1 MNLSTIFCFIAVV
14 IVIFLII
21 YIPYYIKFNK
31 KIYSINT
38 NSYSNNSKKLENFQ
52 VRKEELLT
60 NEKNIPAQCIEGEH
74 PTVYFEDGHEIERCL
89 IGHDDSSVT
98 TPVINKSDVKL
109 YYFDGK
115 KTHMFIDDFFD
126 NFTKIVLYVKFELGE
141 IDKSYVLIQSK
152 YYKVEWKINDLIY
165 TYNYIDK
172 DTKNHIKH
180 TINNVSI
187 TNLNEITIDQSKR
200 DKKIYFKFREFNLN
214 QEEVGSP
221 INYEDNMI
229 KEHKC
234 DYSVDNEIYIGCDRK
249 KNTNSFIKG
258 FIGIKELKI
267 NKSKHDT
274 YVYSSKD
281 GENGMTINELDK
293 RSYPTNIPC
302 NITTVQAIWRE
313 SDTPAP
319 TTRQTL
325 SIYENYLEIMM
336 NNIIIDLKLF
346 YKESLNI
353 DNTQLYKKDR
363 GSTIFFRKLV
373 PKEDNVSNPAR
384 IFLKKNEETKD
395 DTEKKTLIFNGYD
408 NRNANDIDYIGYYFN
423 LNDEYNRKLF
433 NYFDFLDLNGVQ
445 NRFNE
450 FDECNMLILGNR
462 SDSTSFYKFLRL
474 HKVVFILVFKNKEDI
489 SYNYE
494 IVNINLDR
502 YYYIQQKFYEF
513 GINTAVG
520 MYTHLI
526 NFFDSIYDE
535 ELKSKLDISAPI
547 SDTQVTSTDNFKPN
561 LLSLY
566 SKNPNFNAVF
576 NYYKDGIIENKKYV
590 NYYSD
595 FSIKTCDFKPYGE
608 TPFECRQL
616 CVNTKKPNCN
626 LVRCSKICNNC
637 ETDDC
642 KWKLMESHK
651 HKQNIPNEVVVKGF
665 SGNGKVKLSWIK
677 PDSKSPIIN
686 YYIIVESSNN
696 PGIFDLY
703 VYKGEEDLVEYVINN
718 LNNDI
723 VYLFYVL
730 TNNKYGVSNLSN
742 KITLIPNKD
751 KVLDMEDMGIDTYSD
766 SLQNYYKSQQIS
778 INVVEEMKKYKDMID
793 INELKQV
800 LLEQRHKGLNKT
812 NYNVN
817 IF

>member
-1 MNLSTIFCFIAVV
+1 MNLSIIFCFIAVV
-14 IVIFLII
+14 IVIFLIM

-31 KIYSINT
+31 KISSINT
-38 NSYSNNSKKLENFQ
+38 NSYSNNSIKLENFQ

-60 NEKNIPAQCIEGEH
+60 DEDNIPTECVDDN
-74 PTVYFEDGHEIERCL
+74 TLYFEDGYEIERCL
-89 IGHDDSSVT
+89 IGHNNSGDKV
-98 TPVINKSDVKL
+98 PIINKSDVEL
-109 YYFDGK
+109 YNFDGK

-126 NFTKIVLYVKFELGE
+126 NFTKIVLYVQFTLG
-141 IDKSYVLIQSK
+141 KSTHTLIQTK
-152 YYKVEWKINDLIY
+152 YYKVEWETNDLIY
-165 TYNYIDK
+165 TYNYDK
-172 DTKNHIKH
+172 TNEIKH
-180 TINNVSI
+180 TIKNVSV
-187 TNLNEITIDQSKR
+187 TNFNEITIDQSKR
-200 DKKIYFKFREFNLN
+200 DKKIYFKFREFNLD
-214 QEEVGSP
+214 QEDVGTP
-221 INYEDNMI
+221 IEYTDNMDKI
-229 KEHKC
+229 HKC
-234 DYSVDNEIYIGCDRK
+234 DYSVGNEIYIGCDK
-249 KNTNSFIKG
+249 GKNLGSFIEG
-258 FIGIKELKI
+258 IIGIKELKI

-274 YVYSSKD
+274 YVYTP
-281 GENGMTINELDK
+281 NTTGMTIENRNL
-293 RSYPTNIPC
+293 RGYPTTIPC
-302 NITTVQAIWRE
+302 NMNTIQAIWRE

-319 TTRQTL
+319 TTNKTL
-325 SIYENYLEIMM
+325 SIYKNYLEIMM
-336 NNIIIDLKLF
+336 SNIIVDLKLF

-353 DNTQLYKKDR
+353 DNYTIYEENDDY
-363 GSTIFFRKLV
+363 STIFFEKLV
-373 PKEDNVSNPAR
+373 PKEDTVSNPAR
-384 IFLKKNEETKD
+384 IFLKNNEEEKD
-395 DTEKKTLIFNGYD
+395 NNEQKKTLIFNGYD
-408 NRNANDIDYIGYYFN
+408 NRNANDIDYIGYYFS
-423 LNDEYNRKLF
+423 LNDEKNRTLI
-433 NYFDFLDLNGVQ
+433 NYFYFLNLKSVQ
-445 NRFNE
+445 KRFNE
-450 FDECNMLILGNR
+450 FSECHMLILGNR
-462 SDSTSFYKFLRL
+462 SNSTSFYQFLGL

-502 YYYIQQKFYEF
+502 YYIIQQEFYKYVVDKDVE
-513 GINTAVG
+513 
-520 MYTHLI
+520 MYT
-526 NFFDSIYDE
+526 N
-535 ELKSKLDISAPI
+535 LKYFLFNLSFTTLDISAPI
-547 SDTQVTSTDNFKPN
+547 SDTQVTSTDIFKPN

-566 SKNPNFNAVF
+566 SKFPNFNAVF

-616 CVNTKKPNCN
+616 CTNTKLPNCN
-626 LVRCSKICNNC
+626 LIRCSKICNNC

-642 KWKLMESHK
+642 KWKLIDSHK
-651 HKQNIPNEVVVKGF
+651 HKQNLPNEIVIKGF

-686 YYIIVESSNN
+686 YYIIVESSKN

-703 VYKGEEDLVEYVINN
+703 IYKGSEDLVEYVINN

-730 TNNKYGVSNLSN
+730 TKNKYGIGNISN

-766 SLQNYYKSQQIS
+766 SLQNYYKSQQIT

-793 INELKQV
+793 INEIKQV
-800 LLEQRHKGLNKT
+800 LLEQAHRGLNNT